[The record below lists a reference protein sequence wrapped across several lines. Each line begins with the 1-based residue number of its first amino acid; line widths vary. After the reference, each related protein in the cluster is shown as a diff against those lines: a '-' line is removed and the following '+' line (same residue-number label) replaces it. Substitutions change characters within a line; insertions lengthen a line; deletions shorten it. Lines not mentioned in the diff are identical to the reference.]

1 MEGTKINDILTDS
14 PVLPAPGGAGNAG
27 TGAVT
32 RRRARVKSSDISRL
46 PDFRGTG
53 AGGGEPGGGGGGG
66 LSDSGTLSSGE
77 LPAGSTGTD
86 RTNGELSTVGSSVG
100 GGGGGA
106 SAGTS
111 RIDRSSAGGERA
123 GARARAGTISLGG
136 SSDTDPAGGRSASEE
151 AEYLGFA
158 PVASPASPAAATG
171 AVRKAGG
178 KGSGAV
184 RGKQGGSAGSS
195 APAMPEPSP
204 LYQGLVVENREQ
216 MITLWLGAGFILL
229 ASVRGPHW
237 VPDNLEE
244 RLVPIAANLGA
255 DIRNRLPALI
265 SKIEGQAPLT
275 AALVQL
281 GMLVAPIIAVEVS
294 LASNRVEGS

>member
-1 MEGTKINDILTDS
+1 M
-14 PVLPAPGGAGNAG
+14 
-27 TGAVT
+27 
-32 RRRARVKSSDISRL
+32 
-46 PDFRGTG
+46 
-53 AGGGEPGGGGGGG
+53 
-66 LSDSGTLSSGE
+66 
-77 LPAGSTGTD
+77 
-86 RTNGELSTVGSSVG
+86 
-100 GGGGGA
+100 
-106 SAGTS
+106 
-111 RIDRSSAGGERA
+111 
-123 GARARAGTISLGG
+123 
-136 SSDTDPAGGRSASEE
+136 
-151 AEYLGFA
+151 
-158 PVASPASPAAATG
+158 
-171 AVRKAGG
+171 
-178 KGSGAV
+178 

-204 LYQGLVVENREQ
+204 LYQGLVVENLEQ
-216 MITLWLGAGFILL
+216 MITLWLGAGFISL